1 MSGMPCSLGMHQ
13 HTEGTGHRVD
23 LENHKL
29 EEEDVAELVHKVA
42 IVTDST
48 SSLTQAM
55 GQEYGIRVVPIYL
68 TFETQTYRDGVDLD
82 AELFYRLL
90 RGSRQLPTTSQPSV
104 VDFVQVYTALSKQ
117 AEAIVSIHLS
127 HKMSATLDSALAAA
141 KQLPDVPIHVIDSRS
156 TSMGLGL
163 MAIAAARA
171 AAAGQDAAG
180 VVRLV
185 EGLIPKMNVIF
196 TVETLEYLRKG
207 GRIGGASALLGVALS
222 IKPVLYVRD
231 GLVEPLE
238 KPRTRKRAVQRVLE
252 RMAERVGPHEAVHA
266 AVVHCAASGEAQ
278 FLAEQVAARFHC
290 VELLTAEAGPIIGT
304 HAGPGTLGV
313 AFYTA

>member
-1 MSGMPCSLGMHQ
+1 M
-13 HTEGTGHRVD
+13 
-23 LENHKL
+23 
-29 EEEDVAELVHKVA
+29 AELKRKLA

-55 GQEYGIRVVPIYL
+55 GQEYGVHVLPVYL
-68 TFETQTYRDGVDLD
+68 TFGAQSYRDGIDLD
-82 AELFYRLL
+82 AEQFYRLL
-90 RGSRQLPTTSQPSV
+90 RGSKQLPTTSQPTV
-104 VDFVQVYTALSKQ
+104 ADFVQAYKALSEQ

-127 HKMSATLDSALAAA
+127 QKMSATLDSARAAV
-141 KQLPDVPIHVIDSRS
+141 KELPDLPIHVIDSRS

-185 EGLIPKMNVIF
+185 EGLIPKMNLIF
-196 TVETLEYLRKG
+196 TVQTLEYLHKG
-207 GRIGGASALLGVALS
+207 GRIGGASALFGLVLS
-222 IKPVLYVRD
+222 IKPVLYLRD
-231 GLVEPLE
+231 GQVEPLE
-238 KPRTRKRAVQRVLE
+238 KPRARKRAVERVLN
-252 RMAERVGPHEAVHA
+252 RMAERVGSHAAVHA
-266 AVVHCAASGEAQ
+266 SVVHCAAPDEAQ
-278 FLAEQVAARFHC
+278 LLAEQVAARFHC
-290 VELLTAEAGPIIGT
+290 VQLLTAEGGPIIGI